1 MLLAELLDV
10 SLRVSATR
18 SRLAKIDALAECLRR
33 LGAGEILI
41 GVAYLSG
48 ETRQPKLGVGY
59 AAVSAARSAPAPQ
72 PSLELRD
79 VDADLETLCA
89 TRGAGS
95 APRRQALLR
104 DLLGRATAAE
114 QDFLVRLLLGE
125 LRQGALE
132 GIMLDAIARASGIP
146 SPEVRRAAMRAG
158 RVSAV
163 ARAALTGGGA
173 GLAGFALTVF
183 QPVQPMLAQPAA
195 DTTDALARLGA
206 AAFEWKLD
214 GARVQVHKSGEEVR
228 VYTRNLNDVSA
239 SVPEAVEAVRR
250 SPASQLILDGEA
262 IALGPDGTP
271 RAFQDTMRRFSRKL
285 EVDALRAELP
295 LSVYFFDCL
304 LVDGTDL
311 TAQPA
316 QRRFEALAAAVPAD
330 LIVPRTVTSDAHAA
344 RAFFEHSLER
354 GHEGLMAK
362 APQAPYEA
370 GGRGGA
376 WLKIKQ
382 ANTLDLVVL
391 AAEWGSGRRHGWLSN
406 LHLGARDPAD
416 PSAGGFVMLGKTF
429 KGMTDSMLAWQ
440 TERLLAL
447 ETGREGHIVHVS
459 PELVVE
465 IAFNE
470 IQASPHYP
478 GGLALRFARV
488 KRYRQDKSAE
498 QADSIET
505 VRALFNGQAHRGSAD
520 L

>member
-33 LGAGEILI
+33 LGADEIPI

-59 AAVSAARSAPAPQ
+59 AAVSAARSVPAAQ
-72 PSLELRD
+72 PSLALGD
-79 VDADLETLCA
+79 VDAHLEALCA
-89 TRGAGS
+89 TRGPGS
-95 APRRQALLR
+95 APRREALLS

-125 LRQGALE
+125 LRQGALA
-132 GIMLDAIARASGIP
+132 GIMLDAIARAAGIP
-146 SPEVRRAAMRAG
+146 APEVRRAAMRAG
-158 RVSAV
+158 SLPAV
-163 ARAALTGGGA
+163 ARAALTAGPA
-173 GLAGFALTVF
+173 GLAQFALTVF

-195 DTTDALARLGA
+195 DTADALARLGA
-206 AAFEWKLD
+206 AVFEWKLD
-214 GARVQVHKSGEEVR
+214 GARVQVHKSGDEVR
-228 VYTRNLNDVSA
+228 VYTRSLNDVTA
-239 SVPEAVEAVRR
+239 SVPEAVEAARR
-250 SPASQLILDGEA
+250 SAAGRLILDGEA
-262 IALGPDGTP
+262 IALKADGTP

-304 LVDGTDL
+304 LVDGEDL
-311 TAQPA
+311 TGQPA
-316 QRRFEALAAAVPAD
+316 LRRFEALAAAVPAD
-330 LIVPRTVTSDAHAA
+330 LIVPRIVTADAPAA
-344 RAFFEHSLER
+344 RAFLEQSLER

-362 APQAPYEA
+362 ATEAPYEA
-370 GGRGGA
+370 GGRGSA

-391 AAEWGSGRRHGWLSN
+391 AAEWGSGRRHRWLSN
-406 LHLGARDPAD
+406 LHLGARDP
-416 PSAGGFVMLGKTF
+416 SGGGFVMLGKTF
-429 KGMTDSMLAWQ
+429 KGMTDAMLAWQ
-440 TERLLAL
+440 TGRLLAL
-447 ETGREGHIVHVS
+447 ERGREGHVVHVR

-488 KRYRQDKSAE
+488 KRYREDKSAAE
-498 QADSIET
+498 ADTIDT
-505 VRALFNGQAHRGSAD
+505 VRALFSGQAHRGGAD